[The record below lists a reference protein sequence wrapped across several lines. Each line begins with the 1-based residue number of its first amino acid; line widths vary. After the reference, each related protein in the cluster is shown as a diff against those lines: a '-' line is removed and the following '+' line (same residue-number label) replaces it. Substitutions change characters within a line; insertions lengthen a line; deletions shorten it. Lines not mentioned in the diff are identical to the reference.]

1 MKVRDSLQTSSMWIA
16 AAAAGAA
23 AALLLAPMSGRRT
36 RRRIKL
42 GSHFL
47 WDAIAGKWEKAQDR
61 MLHSRDLADRGA
73 RKIGRKLK
81 MASRIA

>member
-1 MKVRDSLQTSSMWIA
+1 MNGRNSLQAGSMWIA

-42 GSHFL
+42 GSNYFWEL
-47 WDAIAGKWEKAQDR
+47 VAGKWEKAQDR
-61 MLHSRDLADRGA
+61 LLHRDVADRA
-73 RKIGRKLK
+73 RRLGRKLK
-81 MASRIA
+81 VASRIA